1 MLERT
6 IENKLR
12 KATKQAGGIALK
24 FTSPGL
30 AGVPDRLIILPPGR
44 YAFIEVKRP
53 GTKPRPLQKTRHTQL
68 KKLGCHIYIID
79 HPDQIPGIIHEIQ
92 TT

>member
-1 MLERT
+1 MREST
-6 IENKLR
+6 VENKLR
-12 KATKQAGGIALK
+12 NATKQHGGIALK

-30 AGVPDRLIILPPGR
+30 AGVPDRLIILPGGK

-53 GTKPRPLQKTRHTQL
+53 GAKPRPLQKHRHQQL
-68 KKLGCHIYIID
+68 QALGCKVYTLN
-79 HPDQIPGIIHEIQ
+79 HPNQITDILHEIQ